1 MSLEKYIEELL
12 FDYECVTVPDFGAF
26 LTRSFPF
33 EIDKINGRFNPPKK
47 KLTFNSLLTSN
58 DGVLI
63 NYYAKKNNL
72 NYKKAHNLIRNQIE
86 VWRNQLKSGPLFLE
100 NIGKI
105 NYTLDKKIEF
115 EPFENTNFDD
125 SSFGLK
131 IFNLPQLKSSV
142 KTKVS
147 SISKNKNRLIFK
159 TKKNKK
165 QFTPFLKY
173 SAVFVF
179 TLALSYAS
187 FYFGDQ
193 YIQDQRQINQQIA
206 QNKIQEN
213 ILSAT
218 FNLGS
223 LKSISLITTDIE
235 TEKKIKINETH
246 YSIIAG
252 TFRNKSYAIRKI
264 KNLKKEGYNSSF
276 TNINPKGMFRVAYG
290 RFKSKKEAMDL
301 LYHIKYNLGGEA
313 WFLKEN

>member
-1 MSLEKYIEELL
+1 MGLEKYIEELL

-63 NYYAKKNNL
+63 NYYAKKNDL

-115 EPFENTNFDD
+115 EPFENINFDD

-131 IFNLPQLKSSV
+131 VFNLQQLKSSV
-142 KTKVS
+142 KTKVF

-165 QFTPFLKY
+165 QFNPFLKY

-252 TFRNKSYAIRKI
+252 SFRNKSYAIRKI

-301 LYHIKYNLGGEA
+301 LYHIKYNLGGDI
-313 WFLKEN
+313 WSLV